1 MERPVGT
8 LVGAVLAALCAFAA
22 AFQAPIALH
31 RAAAVPEAMHP
42 FARTAPR
49 LLRRGCVRMQ
59 QDAAAATLKMHAF
72 EAWMWARNVKAE
84 HVSHAMFAAGGG
96 QQRGVVANKDLAE
109 GETICEIPRAAA
121 LCLIRGD
128 KAYMLKSTLDGDFLL

>member
-1 MERPVGT
+1 MDRPVGT
-8 LVGAVLAALCAFAA
+8 LVGAVLAALCAHAA
-22 AFQAPIALH
+22 AFQGPIALR

-42 FARTAPR
+42 FARTASR
-49 LLRRGCVRMQ
+49 LLRRGCVCMQ
-59 QDAAAATLKMHAF
+59 QDAVAATLEMHAF
-72 EAWMWARNVKAE
+72 EAWMRARNVKAE
-84 HVSHAMFAAGGG
+84 HISHAMFAAGSG

-128 KAYMLKSTLDGDFLL
+128 KAHMLKSSLYSDFLL